1 MTEPVLKYAA
11 ALDLPEGK
19 RAGYYAQIVKALAG
33 KTALFDRDKE
43 LMIFSSPEEL
53 ERLMPILEQ
62 YVIPSEELNVL
73 LLPAPVTT
81 YPAFGDYGFVSRLE
95 NVYLYAELVAVFRLR
110 PATDT
115 NGTLGRPSSRSR
127 RKRSLRSIC
136 LQPGP
141 SRETALPS
149 PSKPSWPSLRKAL
162 PAPTAGL
169 WNGFIRR
176 NSKAQ
181 EMLE

>member
-11 ALDLPEGK
+11 ALDLPEDK

-115 NGTLGRPSSRSR
+115 NGTLGRAFEPQQAEAQ
-127 RKRSLRSIC
+127 LEEH
-136 LQPGP
+136 LLAAWPEPGDG
-141 SRETALPS
+141 SAFAIEAQLAELAEGIARAYGGVVEWIYS
-149 PSKPSWPSLRKAL
+149 PE
-162 PAPTAGL
+162 
-169 WNGFIRR
+169 
-176 NSKAQ
+176 Q
-181 EMLE
+181 

>member
-11 ALDLPEGK
+11 ALELPEDK

-53 ERLMPILEQ
+53 ERLKPILEQ
-62 YVIPSEELNVL
+62 YAIPSEELSVL

-110 PATDT
+110 AAADKNDP
-115 NGTLGRPSSRSR
+115 LGRAFEPQQAEAQ
-127 RKRSLRSIC
+127 LEEH
-136 LQPGP
+136 LLAAWP
-141 SRETALPS
+141 ETGGGSAFAIEAQLAELAEGIARAYCGVVEWIYS
-149 PSKPSWPSLRKAL
+149 PER
-162 PAPTAGL
+162 
-169 WNGFIRR
+169 
-176 NSKAQ
+176 
-181 EMLE
+181 

>member
-11 ALDLPEGK
+11 ALDLPEDK
-19 RAGYYAQIVKALAG
+19 RAGYYAQIVKALAE

-53 ERLMPILEQ
+53 GQLMPILEQ
-62 YVIPSEELNVL
+62 YAVPFEELNVL

-110 PATDT
+110 TAPDT
-115 NGTLGRPSSRSR
+115 NGALGRAFEPQQAEAQ
-127 RKRSLRSIC
+127 LEEH
-136 LQPGP
+136 LLAAWPEPGGG
-141 SRETALPS
+141 TAFAIEAQLVELAEGIARAYGGAVEWIYS
-149 PSKPSWPSLRKAL
+149 P
-162 PAPTAGL
+162 
-169 WNGFIRR
+169 
-176 NSKAQ
+176 
-181 EMLE
+181 EE

>member
-11 ALDLPEGK
+11 ALDIPEDK

-53 ERLMPILEQ
+53 ERLKPILEQ
-62 YVIPSEELNVL
+62 YAIPSEELSVL
-73 LLPAPVTT
+73 LLPTPVTT

-110 PATDT
+110 AATDT
-115 NGTLGRPSSRSR
+115 NGALGRAFEPQQAEAQ
-127 RKRSLRSIC
+127 LEEH
-136 LQPGP
+136 LLADWLEPGGG
-141 SRETALPS
+141 SAYAIEAQLAELAEGIARAYGGVAEWIYS
-149 PSKPSWPSLRKAL
+149 P
-162 PAPTAGL
+162 
-169 WNGFIRR
+169 
-176 NSKAQ
+176 
-181 EMLE
+181 E